1 MSCSLSLAHLLLST
15 SLLCTC
21 ALPEGTGP
29 RAAEASPPLLF
40 PPFSFLC
47 IPPARTPASLQT
59 PPPFLH
65 SDCAERGT
73 SGLCGSPRACPQPAV
88 QPQLAMRQHI
98 AHRLHNTACTGFKGT
113 GARSAALRLSGTRV
127 WGVCKHFSI
136 SWAARGFAPAD
147 KLCDAASPT
156 PGTAQGGRGKHAGSK
171 CTGFSS
177 GSTLW
182 FYNPSP
188 CHEIQTPARARGQV
202 CVGSARDAPSPWN
215 QCAP

>member
-73 SGLCGSPRACPQPAV
+73 SGFAMLPEPARSQLCSPSSPRGSTS
-88 QPQLAMRQHI
+88 H
-98 AHRLHNTACTGFKGT
+98 TACTTLHALVLKALGLGRRHC
-113 GARSAALRLSGTRV
+113 GSAAHV
-127 WGVCKHFSI
+127 YGVCASTSAFLGRREGSHPPTN
-136 SWAARGFAPAD
+136 FATRRRRRPAPR
-147 KLCDAASPT
+147 K
-156 PGTAQGGRGKHAGSK
+156 GGRGKHAGSK